1 MLNKRRR
8 VGLMVPATNT
18 TFEADFALVVPKE
31 VTLHS
36 HRLWMS
42 GDVESEDFIDKVND
56 EVEEAA
62 KYLAMAKV
70 EVIAYGFT
78 TGSFYRGIAYSK
90 QLEERIQ
97 KAARVPGITPA
108 TAIVDALHYFG
119 AKKLSV
125 ATPYPEWN
133 NAMLLR
139 YLDEAGFDVLNLEG
153 DPRPASIAIR
163 EPMWDQEPE
172 SIMEFAAKACLP
184 EADVLLCPCTAW
196 RALEV
201 VEELEQRLGIP
212 VVTANQTA
220 IWAAFCKMDTL
231 QPIHGFGRLLENL
244 SSAKM

>member
-1 MLNKRRR
+1 MLNRRR

-62 KYLAMAKV
+62 NYLALAKV

-97 KAARVPGITPA
+97 KAAGVPGVTPA

-139 YLDEAGFDVLNLEG
+139 YLDETGFDVLNLEG
-153 DPRPASIAIR
+153 DPRPASVAIR
-163 EPMWDQEPE
+163 EPMWDQVPE
-172 SIMEFAAKACLP
+172 SIVEFAAKACLP

-196 RALEV
+196 RVLEV

-220 IWAAFCKMDTL
+220 IWATFCKL
-231 QPIHGFGRLLENL
+231 GILRPIHGFGRLLESL

>member
-1 MLNKRRR
+1 M
-8 VGLMVPATNT
+8 GLMVPATNT
-18 TFEADFALVVPKE
+18 TFEADFALVVAKE

-42 GDVESEDFIDKVND
+42 GDVESEDFIDKVNE

-97 KAARVPGITPA
+97 KAAGVPGVTPA
-108 TAIVDALHYFG
+108 TAIVEALHYFE
-119 AKKLSV
+119 AKKISV

-172 SIMEFAAKACLP
+172 SIVDFASKVCLL

-220 IWAAFCKMDTL
+220 IWATFRKLGICRS
-231 QPIHGFGRLLENL
+231 IHGFGRLLENL

>member
-1 MLNKRRR
+1 MMNRRR

-18 TFEADFALVVPKE
+18 TFEADFALVVSRE

-42 GDVESEDFIDKVND
+42 GDVESEEFVDKVN
-56 EVEEAA
+56 EGIEEAA

-97 KAARVPGITPA
+97 QAAGVLGITPA
-108 TAIVDALHYFG
+108 TAIVDALHYFR

-153 DPRPASIAIR
+153 DPRPASIAIH
-163 EPMWDQEPE
+163 EPMWNQEPE
-172 SIMEFAAKACLP
+172 SIVEFASKVYLP
-184 EADVLLCPCTAW
+184 EADALLCPCTAW

-212 VVTANQTA
+212 VVTANQTT
-220 IWAAFCKMDTL
+220 IWATFRKL
-231 QPIHGFGRLLENL
+231 GVLRPIHGFGRLLESL

>member
-108 TAIVDALHYFG
+108 TAIVDALHYFE

-220 IWAAFCKMDTL
+220 I
-231 QPIHGFGRLLENL
+231 
-244 SSAKM
+244 

>member
-42 GDVESEDFIDKVND
+42 GDVESEDFIDKVN
-56 EVEEAA
+56 EGIEAAA

-97 KAARVPGITPA
+97 KAAGVPGVTPA

-119 AKKLSV
+119 AKKVSV

-139 YLDEAGFDVLNLEG
+139 YLDEAAFDVLNLEG
-153 DPRPASIAIR
+153 DTRPANIAIH

-172 SIMEFAAKACLP
+172 SIVEFAAKACLP
-184 EADVLLCPCTAW
+184 EADALLCPCTAW
-196 RALEV
+196 HALEV

-220 IWAAFCKMDTL
+220 IWATFCKL
-231 QPIHGFGRLLENL
+231 GILRPIHGFGRLLEGL
-244 SSAKM
+244 SSAKR

>member
-108 TAIVDALHYFG
+108 TAIVDALHYFE

-125 ATPYPEWN
+125 ATPYPKWN

-231 QPIHGFGRLLENL
+231 QPIHGFGRLLESL

>member
-1 MLNKRRR
+1 MLSRRR

-31 VTLHS
+31 ITLHS

-42 GDVESEDFIDKVND
+42 GGVEGEDFVDKVN
-56 EVEEAA
+56 EGIEEAA

-97 KAARVPGITPA
+97 KAAGVPGVTPA
-108 TAIVDALHYFG
+108 TAIVEALHYLG
-119 AKKLSV
+119 AKKISV

-172 SIMEFAAKACLP
+172 SIVEFAAKVCLP

-220 IWAAFCKMDTL
+220 IWATFRKL
-231 QPIHGFGRLLENL
+231 GIFRPIHGFGRLLESL

>member
-1 MLNKRRR
+1 MLNRRR

-18 TFEADFALVVPKE
+18 TFEADFALVVAKE

-62 KYLAMAKV
+62 KYLALAKV
-70 EVIAYGFT
+70 EIIAYGFT
-78 TGSFYRGIAYSK
+78 TGSFYRGRAYSK

-97 KAARVPGITPA
+97 KAAGVPGVTPA

-139 YLDEAGFDVLNLEG
+139 YLDEAGLAVLNLEG
-153 DPRPASIAIR
+153 DTRLASIAIR
-163 EPMWDQEPE
+163 EPMWDQMPE
-172 SIMEFAAKACLP
+172 SIVEFAAKACLP
-184 EADVLLCPCTAW
+184 EADALLCPCTAW

-201 VEELEQRLGIP
+201 VEVLERRLGIP

-220 IWAAFCKMDTL
+220 IWATFRKL
-231 QPIHGFGRLLENL
+231 GIFQPIHGFGRLLEGL
-244 SSAKM
+244 SSAKR

>member
-1 MLNKRRR
+1 MLNRQRR

-18 TFEADFALVVPKE
+18 TFEADFALVVPE
-31 VTLHS
+31 DVTLHS

-42 GDVESEDFIDKVND
+42 RDVESETFIDKVN
-56 EVEEAA
+56 EGIEEAA
-62 KYLAMAKV
+62 RYLALAKV
-70 EVIAYGFT
+70 EAIAYGFT

-90 QLEERIQ
+90 QLEERIH
-97 KAARVPGITPA
+97 KAAGVPGITPA

-139 YLDEAGFDVLNLEG
+139 YLGEAGFSVLNLEG
-153 DPRPASIAIR
+153 DTRPASIAIH

-172 SIMEFAAKACLP
+172 LILEFASKICHP
-184 EADVLLCPCTAW
+184 EADALLCPCTAW

-201 VEELEQRLGIP
+201 VEELEQKLGIP
-212 VVTANQTA
+212 VVTANQTT
-220 IWAAFCKMDTL
+220 IWVTL
-231 QPIHGFGRLLENL
+231 RKLGISRSIHGFGRLLEGL
-244 SSAKM
+244 PSDRV

>member
-42 GDVESEDFIDKVND
+42 GDVESEDFIDKVN
-56 EVEEAA
+56 EGIEAAA

-97 KAARVPGITPA
+97 KAAGVPGVTPA

-119 AKKLSV
+119 AKKVSV

-139 YLDEAGFDVLNLEG
+139 YLDEAAFDVLNLEG
-153 DPRPASIAIR
+153 DTRPANIAIH

-172 SIMEFAAKACLP
+172 SIVEFAAKACLP
-184 EADVLLCPCTAW
+184 EADALLCPCTAW
-196 RALEV
+196 HALEV

-220 IWAAFCKMDTL
+220 IWATFCKL
-231 QPIHGFGRLLENL
+231 GILRPIHGFGRLLENL

>member
-1 MLNKRRR
+1 MLNRRR
-8 VGLMVPATNT
+8 VGLMVPATNA

-31 VTLHS
+31 ITLHS

-42 GDVESEDFIDKVND
+42 GGVEGEDFVDKVNE

-97 KAARVPGITPA
+97 KAAGVPGVTPA
-108 TAIVDALHYFG
+108 TAIVEALHYFE

-172 SIMEFAAKACLP
+172 SIVDFASKVCLP

-220 IWAAFCKMDTL
+220 IWATFRKL
-231 QPIHGFGRLLENL
+231 GIFHSIHGFGRLLESL

>member
-1 MLNKRRR
+1 MLNRRR

-18 TFEADFALVVPKE
+18 TFEADFALVAPKE

-62 KYLAMAKV
+62 NYLALAKV

-97 KAARVPGITPA
+97 KAAGVPGVTPA
-108 TAIVDALHYFG
+108 TAIVEALHHFG

-139 YLDEAGFDVLNLEG
+139 YLDEAGFAVLNLEG
-153 DPRPASIAIR
+153 DPRPASVAIR
-163 EPMWDQEPE
+163 EPMWDQVPE
-172 SIMEFAAKACLP
+172 SIVEFAAKVCLP

-220 IWAAFCKMDTL
+220 IWATFRKL
-231 QPIHGFGRLLENL
+231 GISPSIHGFGRLLESL

>member
-1 MLNKRRR
+1 MLTRRR
-8 VGLMVPATNT
+8 VGLMVPATNA

-31 VTLHS
+31 ITLHS

-42 GDVESEDFIDKVND
+42 GGVEGEDFVDKVNE

-97 KAARVPGITPA
+97 KAAGVPGVTPA
-108 TAIVDALHYFG
+108 TAIVEALHYFG

-172 SIMEFAAKACLP
+172 SIVDFASKVCLP

-220 IWAAFCKMDTL
+220 IWATFRKL
-231 QPIHGFGRLLENL
+231 GIFHSIHGFGRLLESL

>member
-1 MLNKRRR
+1 MLNRRR
-8 VGLMVPATNT
+8 VGLMVPATNA

-31 VTLHS
+31 ITLHS

-42 GDVESEDFIDKVND
+42 GGVESEDFVDKVN
-56 EVEEAA
+56 EGIEEAA

-97 KAARVPGITPA
+97 KAAAVPGVTPA
-108 TAIVDALHYFG
+108 TAIVEALHYFE

-172 SIMEFAAKACLP
+172 SIVDFASKVCLP

-220 IWAAFCKMDTL
+220 IWATFRKL
-231 QPIHGFGRLLENL
+231 GIFHSIHGFGRLLESL

>member
-18 TFEADFALVVPKE
+18 TFEADFTLVVPKE

-42 GDVESEDFIDKVND
+42 GDVESEDFIDKVN
-56 EVEEAA
+56 EGIEAAA

-97 KAARVPGITPA
+97 KAAGVPGITPA
-108 TAIVDALHYFG
+108 TAIVDALHYFE
-119 AKKLSV
+119 AKKVSV

-139 YLDEAGFDVLNLEG
+139 YLDEAAFDVLNLEG
-153 DPRPASIAIR
+153 DTRPANIAIR

-172 SIMEFAAKACLP
+172 SIVDFASKVCLP

-220 IWAAFCKMDTL
+220 IWATFRKL
-231 QPIHGFGRLLENL
+231 GISPSIHGFGRLLESL

>member
-1 MLNKRRR
+1 
-8 VGLMVPATNT
+8 MVPATNT
-18 TFEADFALVVPKE
+18 TFEADFALVVAKE

-62 KYLAMAKV
+62 KYLALAKV

-97 KAARVPGITPA
+97 KAAGVPGITPA
-108 TAIVDALHYFG
+108 TAIVEALHYFE
-119 AKKLSV
+119 AKKVSV

-139 YLDEAGFDVLNLEG
+139 YLDEASFDVLNLEG
-153 DPRPASIAIR
+153 DPRPASVAIR

-172 SIMEFAAKACLP
+172 SIVEFASKVCLP
-184 EADVLLCPCTAW
+184 EADALLCPCTAW
-196 RALEV
+196 RSLEV

-220 IWAAFCKMDTL
+220 IWATFRKL
-231 QPIHGFGRLLENL
+231 GISPSIHGFGRLLEGM
-244 SSAKM
+244 SSAN

>member
-1 MLNKRRR
+1 MGIRYR

-18 TFEADFALVVPKE
+18 TFEPDFALVLPKE
-31 VTLHS
+31 VTLHA

-42 GDVESEDFIDKVND
+42 GDVGGEDFVDKVN
-56 EVEEAA
+56 EGIEEASE
-62 KYLAMAKV
+62 YLAMAKA

-78 TGSFYRGIAYSK
+78 TGSFYRGIAYSQ

-97 KAARVPGITPA
+97 KAAGVPGVTPA
-108 TAIVDALHYFG
+108 TAIVEALHHFG
-119 AKKLSV
+119 AKKISV

-163 EPMWDQEPE
+163 EPMWNQEPE
-172 SIMEFAAKACLP
+172 SILEFASKVCRT

-196 RALEV
+196 RVLEV
-201 VEELEQRLGIP
+201 VKKLEQRLGIP
-212 VVTANQTA
+212 VVTANQAT
-220 IWAAFCKMDTL
+220 IWVTFRKLGIFPSTY
-231 QPIHGFGRLLENL
+231 GFGRLLESL

>member
-1 MLNKRRR
+1 MLTRRR
-8 VGLMVPATNT
+8 VGLMVPATNA
-18 TFEADFALVVPKE
+18 TFETDFALVVPKE
-31 VTLHS
+31 ITLHS

-42 GDVESEDFIDKVND
+42 EDVEGEDFVDKVN
-56 EVEEAA
+56 EGIEEAA
-62 KYLAMAKV
+62 KYLAMVKV

-97 KAARVPGITPA
+97 KAAAVPGVTPA
-108 TAIVDALHYFG
+108 TAIVEALHYFG
-119 AKKLSV
+119 AKKISV

-172 SIMEFAAKACLP
+172 SIVDFASKVCLS

-220 IWAAFCKMDTL
+220 IWATFRKL
-231 QPIHGFGRLLENL
+231 GIFHSIHGFGRLLESL
-244 SSAKM
+244 SPAKM

>member
-62 KYLAMAKV
+62 NYLALAKV

-78 TGSFYRGIAYSK
+78 TGSFYKGIAYSK

-97 KAARVPGITPA
+97 KAAGVPGITPA
-108 TAIVDALHYFG
+108 TAIVEALHYFG

-139 YLDEAGFDVLNLEG
+139 YLDEAGFAVLNLEG
-153 DPRPASIAIR
+153 DPRPASVAIR
-163 EPMWDQEPE
+163 EPMWDQVPE
-172 SIMEFAAKACLP
+172 SIVEFAAKVCLP
-184 EADVLLCPCTAW
+184 EADALLCPCTAW
-196 RALEV
+196 RVLEV

-220 IWAAFCKMDTL
+220 IWATFRKL
-231 QPIHGFGRLLENL
+231 GISPSIHGFGRLLESL

>member
-1 MLNKRRR
+1 
-8 VGLMVPATNT
+8 MVPATNT

-31 VTLHS
+31 VTLHA

-42 GDVESEDFIDKVND
+42 EGVESEDFVDKVND

-62 KYLAMAKV
+62 KYLALAKV

-90 QLEERIQ
+90 QLEGRIQ
-97 KAARVPGITPA
+97 QAAGVPGVTPA
-108 TAIVDALHYFG
+108 TAIVEALHYFG

-125 ATPYPEWN
+125 ATPYPGWN

-139 YLDEAGFDVLNLEG
+139 YLDEAGFVVLNLEG
-153 DPRPASIAIR
+153 DTRPASIAIH

-172 SIMEFAAKACLP
+172 SIVEFASKVCLP
-184 EADVLLCPCTAW
+184 EADALLCPCTAW

-201 VEELEQRLGIP
+201 VEELERSLGIP
-212 VVTANQTA
+212 VVTANQTT
-220 IWAAFCKMDTL
+220 IWATFRKLGVL
-231 QPIHGFGRLLENL
+231 QPIHGFGRLLEGL
-244 SSAKM
+244 SSAN

>member
-1 MLNKRRR
+1 MLNRRR

-31 VTLHS
+31 VTLHA

-42 GDVESEDFIDKVND
+42 EGVESEDFVDKVND

-62 KYLAMAKV
+62 KYLALAKV

-97 KAARVPGITPA
+97 QAAGVAGVTPA

-119 AKKLSV
+119 TKRLSV

-139 YLDEAGFDVLNLEG
+139 YLDEAGFVVLNLEG
-153 DPRPASIAIR
+153 DTRPASIAIH
-163 EPMWDQEPE
+163 EPMWNQEPE
-172 SIMEFAAKACLP
+172 SIVEFASKVCLP
-184 EADVLLCPCTAW
+184 EADALLCPCTAW

-201 VEELEQRLGIP
+201 VEELERRLGIP
-212 VVTANQTA
+212 VVTANQTTV
-220 IWAAFCKMDTL
+220 WATFRKLGVL
-231 QPIHGFGRLLENL
+231 QPIHGFGRLLEGL
-244 SSAKM
+244 SSAN